1 MRKQLFWDDVVEGQE
16 LPTGYTMPV
25 TWTKL
30 VHSVSGTRDFNPQH
44 HDPDFCKEMG
54 YERPFVMLN
63 FYQGLLGRLISDWIG
78 EEGFMSKF
86 HMEMRKLNSLH
97 DTMSIKGKVTRKYVE
112 GPDHLVDL
120 DVWIENDKQGLTT
133 PATCTVVLPE
143 RVRNAG

>member
-1 MRKQLFWDDVVEGQE
+1 MRKQLFWNDVAEGQE
-16 LPTGYTMPV
+16 LPTGYTMPIN
-25 TWTKL
+25 WTKL

-78 EEGFMSKF
+78 EEGFLRKF
-86 HMEMRKLNSLH
+86 HMEMRKLNSLY

-112 GPDHLVDL
+112 GSDHLVDL

-133 PATCTVVLPE
+133 PATCTVVLPA
-143 RVRNAG
+143 RA